1 MSVDELDRSRCS
13 CRLVRRLLLVVV
25 VAVDVDELF
34 RADEARVCSEDRDR
48 CRCIKCCVWCCD
60 TNMWP
65 TAETHPPPLFG
76 VNGEEADGNV
86 PEDVDPRVASICVC
100 SVDTEVEIEDAS
112 DGRFSVP
119 ATCRLELSAWPL
131 LLSSFSSSLLFGIL
145 PLVVVVVAEGMWV
158 GNFSADDGL
167 SATEEEF
174 ASVRFR
180 GHRKSRNNAKI
191 IINVAIISPRTST
204 RPLHYIGG
212 RLVLLLVGVSASAMV
227 FRGKYIALCLV
238 LLLLLRILV

>member
-1 MSVDELDRSRCS
+1 
-13 CRLVRRLLLVVV
+13 
-25 VAVDVDELF
+25 
-34 RADEARVCSEDRDR
+34 
-48 CRCIKCCVWCCD
+48 
-60 TNMWP
+60 MWP
-65 TAETHPPPLFG
+65 TAETHPPPLLG

-86 PEDVDPRVASICVC
+86 PEDVDPSVASICVC

-112 DGRFSVP
+112 DGRFTVP
-119 ATCRLELSAWPL
+119 ASCRLELSAWPL

-158 GNFSADDGL
+158 GNCSADDGL

-191 IINVAIISPRTST
+191 TINVAIISPRTST

-212 RLVLLLVGVSASAMV
+212 RLVLLLVWVSASAMA
-227 FRGKYIALCLV
+227 FRGKYIALCLAPI
-238 LLLLLRILV
+238 LLRILV